1 MYEMYCVVTR
11 SHYWILGKN
20 VDLSGSPSGCARRTP
35 LAVVAFGVLSVWWK
49 TGASVST
56 LFRAVL
62 PQPGVSGEGRAA
74 ASGHRSVR
82 LVVVGWVRS
91 TWTRMHG
98 GGATANCEAFIGFI

>member
-1 MYEMYCVVTR
+1 MKWTCVVTR

-49 TGASVST
+49 TSASVST

-62 PQPGVSGEGRAA
+62 PQLVSEPIMVT
-74 ASGHRSVR
+74 S
-82 LVVVGWVRS
+82 
-91 TWTRMHG
+91 
-98 GGATANCEAFIGFI
+98 FITLFQNLKI